1 MRTILIAE
9 DEKMIRKGLCAMV
22 QRAPIQADCIL
33 EAKNGVQALEILNQQ
48 PVDVLITDVR
58 MPEMD
63 GIQLAER
70 VRQLK
75 HPPLVLVVS
84 GYDDFSYAVSMLRSG
99 VQDYL
104 LKPVDREKFYQ
115 ALSQIESKLDSRQ
128 AARRSNRERYLLA
141 LRYLMLND
149 SGDDPQK
156 DGLLRE
162 FSAQFFEGEYQAVCS
177 RAQLAEP
184 EGVLMLQNMEEL
196 TIYLGETDC
205 IRQLEWPAAAGC
217 SGNFQGLASL
227 NKAYEEAFSAWKL
240 AFFQGEGLVRYQPA
254 EPSPFRTTAQQ
265 LQGLV
270 QLGRWKEAVGALERL
285 FGMARAGQAD
295 PDAVADLCA
304 ELAVLLDQTWRSI
317 LEENE
322 SALRFE
328 RLWNFES
335 PAAYLQE
342 LSAWLEI
349 ICQRIGQ
356 EFADHESKQKIRQA
370 VQYVQKNFRA
380 PINMAMVSNHVS
392 MNYSLFSLLFKQYTG
407 TNFVGYLQGLRIEE
421 AKRLLTETDM
431 RVNEISARSGFSDE
445 KHFLKVFKAATA
457 LSPTE
462 WRKVSRQRLQ
472 S

>member
-22 QRAPIQADCIL
+22 QRAPIQVDNIL
-33 EAKNGVQALEILNQQ
+33 EAKNGLQALEILSQR

-58 MPEMD
+58 MPEID

-70 VRQLK
+70 VRQLE

-128 AARRSNRERYLLA
+128 EARRSNQERYLLA

-149 SGDDPQK
+149 SVDDPQK

-162 FSAQFFEGEYQAVCS
+162 FSAQFFEREYQAVCS
-177 RAQLAEP
+177 RARLEEP

-196 TIYLGETDC
+196 TIYLGESDH
-205 IRQLEWPAAAGC
+205 IRQLEWPKAAGC
-217 SGNFQGLASL
+217 SRGFQGLASL
-227 NKAYEEAFSAWKL
+227 NKAYEEAFSAWKQ
-240 AFFQGEGLVRYQPA
+240 AFFREEGLVCYQPA
-254 EPSPFRTTAQQ
+254 ENAPFRTTAQQ
-265 LQGLV
+265 LQGLI
-270 QLGRWKEAVGALERL
+270 QLGRWKEAVRTLEHL
-285 FGMARAGQAD
+285 FELVRAGQAGT
-295 PDAVADLCA
+295 DAVADLCS
-304 ELAVLLDQTWRSI
+304 ELALLLDQTWRSI

-322 SALRFE
+322 SALRFGQ
-328 RLWNFES
+328 LWNFES
-335 PAAYLQE
+335 PEAYLKE
-342 LSAWLEI
+342 LSAWLEV

-370 VQYVQKNFRA
+370 VQYVQKNFRT

-407 TNFVGYLQGLRIEE
+407 TNFVGYLQGLRVGE

-472 S
+472 P